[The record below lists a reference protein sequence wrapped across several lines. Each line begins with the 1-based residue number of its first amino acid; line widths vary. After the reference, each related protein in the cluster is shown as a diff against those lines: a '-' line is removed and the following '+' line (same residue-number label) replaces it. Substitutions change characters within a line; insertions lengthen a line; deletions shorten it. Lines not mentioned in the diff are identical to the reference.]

1 MACMMKKLVLLITV
15 LFAFV
20 AFAHAQGI
28 SHATIPLVKENPK
41 IDALLDKFVKLG
53 DPGRSCFVLYTDPIG
68 GLYGLTLKGLKTDT
82 SVLNLNVFK
91 HKASFGYF
99 KYKKFLVFVV
109 NTYDLF
115 NLFEPMPHKRTF
127 KYRLNTTGGDKYFCS
142 ADYNY
147 PIGQFDKMPFS
158 DQIAGSDI
166 RVTSITEDK
175 KIDSLL
181 DKYIGLNDP
190 SRSCFLIS
198 SYLVNK
204 EYSISLSGLRTDTTL
219 LNMNVFSQRT
229 RLGYFRYKG
238 YLVIVKLYADP
249 YHFFKIQATSKVFRF
264 EWDERKSEDK
274 ELNPLGQLF
283 CYNNYY
289 MDKNGN
295 FNSSVIFDMVPQKD
309 H

>member
-1 MACMMKKLVLLITV
+1 MIKKFSLLIPV

-53 DPGRSCFVLYTDPIG
+53 DPARSCFVLYADPIG
-68 GLYGLTLKGLKTDT
+68 GLYGLTVKGLKTDT

-91 HKASFGYF
+91 YKAPFGYF

-115 NLFEPMPHKRTF
+115 NFFETTPHKKTF
-127 KYRLNTTGGDKYFCS
+127 KYRLNATGGDKYFCS

-158 DQIAGSDI
+158 DPIPASTINAGA
-166 RVTSITEDK
+166 VTEDK
-175 KIDSLL
+175 RIDSLL

-190 SRSCFLIS
+190 AKSCFLIS

-204 EYSISLSGLRTDTTL
+204 EYSISLSGARTDTAI
-219 LNMNVFSQRT
+219 LNMNVFSQKT
-229 RLGYFRYKG
+229 VLSYFRYKG

-249 YHFFKIQATSKVFRF
+249 YHFFNTQGTSKRFRF

-274 ELNPLGQLF
+274 ELNPLGQSF

-289 MDKNGN
+289 RDKNGN
-295 FNSSVIFDMVPQKD
+295 FNSSVIFDMVPQKG

>member
-1 MACMMKKLVLLITV
+1 MIKKLTLLFSVSFVLV
-15 LFAFV
+15 AFV
-20 AFAHAQGI
+20 HAQGI
-28 SHATIPLVKENPK
+28 SHAAIPLVKENPK

-53 DPGRSCFVLYTDPIG
+53 DPARSCFVLYADPIG
-68 GLYGLTLKGLKTDT
+68 GLYGLTVKGLKTDT
-82 SVLNLNVFK
+82 AVLNLNVFK
-91 HKASFGYF
+91 YKAPFGYF
-99 KYKKFLVFVV
+99 KYKKYLVLVV

-115 NLFEPMPHKRTF
+115 NFFEPTPHIKTF
-127 KYRLNTTGGDKYFCS
+127 RYRLSPIGGDKYFCS

-158 DQIAGSDI
+158 DPIAMTDI
-166 RVTSITEDK
+166 RVTSVVEDK
-175 KIDSLL
+175 RIDSLL

-190 SRSCFLIS
+190 ARSCFLIS

-204 EYSISLSGLRTDTTL
+204 EYSISLSGLRTDTTI
-219 LNMNVFSQRT
+219 LNVNVFSQRT
-229 RLGYFRYKG
+229 RLGYFRYKA

-249 YHFFKIQATSKVFRF
+249 YHFFNIQATSKVFRF

-274 ELNPLGQLF
+274 ELNPLGQMF
-283 CYNNYY
+283 GYNNYY

-295 FNSSVIFDMVPQKD
+295 FNSSVIFDMIPQKD

>member
-1 MACMMKKLVLLITV
+1 MIKKFSLLIPV

-53 DPGRSCFVLYTDPIG
+53 DPARSCFVLYADPIG
-68 GLYGLTLKGLKTDT
+68 GLYGLTVKGLKTDT

-91 HKASFGYF
+91 YKAPFGYF

-115 NLFEPMPHKRTF
+115 NFFETTPNKKTF
-127 KYRLNTTGGDKYFCS
+127 KYRLNATGGDKYFCS

-158 DQIAGSDI
+158 DPIPASTINAGA
-166 RVTSITEDK
+166 VTEDK
-175 KIDSLL
+175 RIDSLL

-190 SRSCFLIS
+190 AKSCFLIS

-204 EYSISLSGLRTDTTL
+204 EYSISLSGARTDTTI
-219 LNMNVFSQRT
+219 LNMNVFSQKT
-229 RLGYFRYKG
+229 ALSYFRYKG

-249 YHFFKIQATSKVFRF
+249 YHFFNTQGTSKRFRF

-274 ELNPLGQLF
+274 ELNPLGQSF

-289 MDKNGN
+289 RDKNGN
-295 FNSSVIFDMVPQKD
+295 FNSSVIFDMVPQKG